1 MQSTNRK
8 IKRGTAVP
16 YENSLTNRVEVLRVS
31 KRGLGCRSK
40 AKVPVRVDGRT
51 VSYAIPS

>member
-16 YENSLTNRVEVLRVS
+16 YESSLTNRVEILRVS
-31 KRGLGCRSK
+31 KRGLGCKSK
-40 AKVPVRVDGRT
+40 GKVPVRVDGRT